1 MSGIYVGID
10 GSSHSQL
17 ALEWAMREAVIR
29 REPLTVIA
37 VHEVP
42 TSGWGG
48 MIVYPQDSKLREESR
63 KAAQEA
69 VDKAAAQLGGAAPSS
84 VTVQAS
90 IGLPAAQLI
99 EESKNADLLV
109 IGSRGAGGFTRLIVG
124 STSAQV
130 SQHAH
135 CPVVI
140 VR

>member
-17 ALEWAMREAVIR
+17 ALQWAMREAVIR

-48 MIVYPQDSKLREESR
+48 MIVYPQDSELRERSR

-90 IGLPAAQLI
+90 IGLPSAQLI
-99 EESKNADLLV
+99 EVSRDADLLV

-130 SQHAH
+130 SEHAH

>member
-48 MIVYPQDSKLREESR
+48 MIVYPQDSELRERSR

-84 VTVQAS
+84 VTVQGS
-90 IGLPAAQLI
+90 IGLPAAELI
-99 EESKNADLLV
+99 ELSRDADLLV

-124 STSAQV
+124 STSTQV

>member
-1 MSGIYVGID
+1 
-10 GSSHSQL
+10 
-17 ALEWAMREAVIR
+17 MREAVIR

-48 MIVYPQDSKLREESR
+48 MIVYPQDSELRERSR

-90 IGLPAAQLI
+90 IGLPSAQLI
-99 EESKNADLLV
+99 EVSRDADLLV

-130 SQHAH
+130 SEHAH

>member
-1 MSGIYVGID
+1 MSGIYAGID

-48 MIVYPQDSKLREESR
+48 MIVYPQDRELREETR

-99 EESKNADLLV
+99 EVSEDADLLV
-109 IGSRGAGGFTRLIVG
+109 IGSRGAGGFTRLIGG

>member
-48 MIVYPQDSKLREESR
+48 MIVYPQDSELQEESR
-63 KAAQEA
+63 KAAQEV

-90 IGLPAAQLI
+90 IGLPACAV
-99 EESKNADLLV
+99 NRACP
-109 IGSRGAGGFTRLIVG
+109 RMP
-124 STSAQV
+124 TS
-130 SQHAH
+130 S
-135 CPVVI
+135 
-140 VR
+140 

>member
-48 MIVYPQDSKLREESR
+48 MIVYPQDSELREESR
-63 KAAQEA
+63 RAAQEVSGQGGRPA
-69 VDKAAAQLGGAAPSS
+69 GWRGTLVRYRAGQHRAA
-84 VTVQAS
+84 
-90 IGLPAAQLI
+90 GLR
-99 EESKNADLLV
+99 S
-109 IGSRGAGGFTRLIVG
+109 
-124 STSAQV
+124 
-130 SQHAH
+130 
-135 CPVVI
+135 
-140 VR
+140 

>member
-48 MIVYPQDSKLREESR
+48 MIVYPQDSELRETSR

-90 IGLPAAQLI
+90 IGLPSAQLI
-99 EESKNADLLV
+99 EVSRDADLLV

-130 SQHAH
+130 SEHAH

>member
-1 MSGIYVGID
+1 
-10 GSSHSQL
+10 
-17 ALEWAMREAVIR
+17 
-29 REPLTVIA
+29 
-37 VHEVP
+37 
-42 TSGWGG
+42 
-48 MIVYPQDSKLREESR
+48 LRERSR

-90 IGLPAAQLI
+90 IGLPSAQLI
-99 EESKNADLLV
+99 EVSRDADLLV

-130 SQHAH
+130 SEHAH

>member
-1 MSGIYVGID
+1 
-10 GSSHSQL
+10 
-17 ALEWAMREAVIR
+17 
-29 REPLTVIA
+29 
-37 VHEVP
+37 
-42 TSGWGG
+42 
-48 MIVYPQDSKLREESR
+48 
-63 KAAQEA
+63 

-90 IGLPAAQLI
+90 IGLPSAQLI
-99 EESKNADLLV
+99 EVSRDADLLV

-130 SQHAH
+130 SEHAH

>member
-17 ALEWAMREAVIR
+17 ALEWAMRETVIR
-29 REPLTVIA
+29 REPLTVVA

-48 MIVYPQDSKLREESR
+48 MIVYPQDSELREVSR

-69 VDKAAAQLGGAAPSS
+69 VDKAAAQLGGAAPPS

-90 IGLPAAQLI
+90 IGLPAAELI
-99 EESKNADLLV
+99 ELSKDADLLV
-109 IGSRGAGGFTRLIVG
+109 IGSRGAGGFTKLIVG